1 MSPEEMIS
9 RYGYLALFA
18 GVVFEG
24 EAVVIAA
31 SYAAHQ
37 GYLDPY
43 WVILVTFVGS
53 IIGDESYF
61 FLGRFKGRSYLA
73 KRPLW
78 QLRVQKVQNL
88 LERYHRWVVVGFRF
102 LYGLRSV
109 TPFALGMSNVK
120 TTHFIVL
127 NLIGAFVWSVV
138 MGAFGFVIGEVAKA
152 VVADVREYDR
162 WVLCTILVAGALA
175 WLRYYLKKRR
185 LRRMA
190 LDELARRRT
199 MGLRTNG
206 IHYPLV

>member
-1 MSPEEMIS
+1 MIS
-9 RYGYLALFA
+9 RYGYFALFA

-24 EAVVIAA
+24 EAVLIAA

-43 WVILVTFVGS
+43 WVIAVAFLGS
-53 IIGDESYF
+53 IVGDESYF

-78 QLRVQKVQNL
+78 QLRVQKVQSL

-120 TTHFIVL
+120 TAHFVVL
-127 NLIGAFVWSVV
+127 NLIGAFAWSVV
-138 MGAFGFVIGEVAKA
+138 MGAFGFVIGEIAKA

-162 WVLCTILVAGALA
+162 WVLCAILVAGALV
-175 WLRYYLKKRR
+175 WLRSYIKKRR

-190 LDELARRRT
+190 VHEPARRRKT
-199 MGLRTNG
+199 GFRPDG

>member
-9 RYGYLALFA
+9 RYGYFALFA
-18 GVVFEG
+18 GVAFEG
-24 EAVVIAA
+24 EAIVIAA

-43 WVILVTFVGS
+43 WVIIVSFLGS
-53 IIGDESYF
+53 ILGDESYF
-61 FLGRFKGRSYLA
+61 FLGRFKGRAYLA

-78 QLRVQKVQNL
+78 QLRVQKVQGL

-120 TTHFIVL
+120 TAHFVVL

-138 MGAFGFVIGEVAKA
+138 MGAFGFLIADIVKA
-152 VVADVREYDR
+152 VVSDVREYDR
-162 WVLCTILVAGALA
+162 WVLCAILVAGALV

-190 LDELARRRT
+190 VDELARRRK
-199 MGLRTNG
+199 MSFRTNG

>member
-1 MSPEEMIS
+1 MIS
-9 RYGYLALFA
+9 RYGYFALFA

-43 WVILVTFVGS
+43 WVILVSFLGS
-53 IIGDESYF
+53 IVGDESYF

-78 QLRVQKVQNL
+78 QLRVQKVQVL
-88 LERYHRWVVVGFRF
+88 LERYHRLIVVGFRF

-120 TTHFIVL
+120 TAHFIVL

-138 MGAFGFVIGEVAKA
+138 MGTFGFIMAEIAKA
-152 VVADVREYDR
+152 LVADVREYDR
-162 WVLCTILVAGALA
+162 WVLCAILVAGALV

-185 LRRMA
+185 LRKLA
-190 LDELARRRT
+190 VHELARRRKT
-199 MGLRTNG
+199 GYRPDG
-206 IHYPLV
+206 VRSPLV

>member
-1 MSPEEMIS
+1 MIS
-9 RYGYLALFA
+9 RYGYFALFA
-18 GVVFEG
+18 GVVVEG
-24 EAVVIAA
+24 EAVLIAA
-31 SYAAHQ
+31 SFAAHQ

-43 WVILVTFVGS
+43 WVIVVAFLGCIV
-53 IIGDESYF
+53 GDESYF

-78 QLRVQKVQNL
+78 QLRVRKVQSL

-127 NLIGAFVWSVV
+127 NLIGAFLWSVV
-138 MGAFGFVIGEVAKA
+138 MGAFGFLIGDVAKA
-152 VVADVREYDR
+152 LVADARRYDR
-162 WVLCTILVAGALA
+162 WILCAILAAGALV

-185 LRRMA
+185 LRKTA
-190 LDELARRRT
+190 VHELARRGKT
-199 MGLRTNG
+199 GVRTNG